1 MNFDRYFITSSYAL
15 LAISFVMLAATGQVD
30 GISIALYG
38 GVLVAGWLID
48 NGQLRGIVT
57 QRMANWL
64 LVGFLPVLFI
74 EWQLMEVFPA
84 RIIIHFI
91 IFASS
96 LKLLREKTDRDWLW
110 LYIVSFCQVLMSAGM
125 MIGTSYLVLLICY
138 LFAAI
143 STFVSFEIRRSRQ
156 VFVANQKMQNQAG
169 KVNEIEFWKEDQDTR
184 REFAQP
190 RWRILSYFSA
200 FILSLILLIAVPIF
214 LAMPRLTRGFAR
226 NGFLTTERLSGFSDT
241 VRLGEVAQVKLNPQV
256 VMRVRVR
263 LPVDAQRQQLRWR
276 GVTLDNY
283 DGRTWSESGTG
294 PVPIKKFA
302 DSFKVDEKLSRSGVA
317 QQHFFVE
324 PLNVNTVFA
333 APRPI
338 FVTGLSELW
347 RDSGDG
353 LWTEHHA
360 FHKLDYVVY
369 SDTSVP
375 TDSQLSADNSRVYP
389 PEIRQR
395 YLHLQADRDRQ
406 IDNLAAEVTRG
417 ASTQLEI
424 ARRIEHHLRT
434 TYSYTLNLQRVDYG
448 DPVADFLFNVRAGHC
463 EYFASAM
470 VLMLRSRRVPAR
482 LVNGF
487 QMGEY
492 NDAADFYT
500 VRQSD
505 AHSWVEAYF
514 PKYGWVACDPTPP
527 GGLSVYSDGWGA
539 WIRHYGEAIEM
550 FWLEHVVGFD
560 TGKQISM
567 ARAMHQWL
575 TSYQSH
581 PSLQWIDWA
590 TELTR
595 KIGSWRGI
603 GFGLGGS
610 VREEGPSPQ
619 ATQRSINLPLTLSL
633 VFLTAFILAGAIWYK
648 RSKSWVRRLRGDTS
662 SSAIA
667 FYEEMLKSLERAGYR
682 REAHQTP
689 TEFAAQVARPGVWE
703 ITHLYQRTR
712 FGNVGLTNNDVARIS
727 VLLSEMKKERIRNKR
742 N

>member
-15 LAISFVMLAATGQVD
+15 LAISFVMLAATSQVD
-30 GISIALYG
+30 GISVALFG
-38 GVLVAGWLID
+38 GVLIAGWLID
-48 NGQLRGIVT
+48 NGKLRAIVT

-74 EWQLMEVFPA
+74 EWQLIELFPA
-84 RIIIHFI
+84 RVIIHFI

-125 MIGTSYLVLLICY
+125 MIGTSYLVLLIFY

-143 STFVSFEIRRSRQ
+143 STFVSYEIRRSRQ
-156 VFVANQKMQNQAG
+156 VFLANQKVQNQAG
-169 KVNEIEFWKEDQDTR
+169 KVSEIEFWKEDQDSR
-184 REFAQP
+184 QEFAQP
-190 RWRILSYFSA
+190 RWRSLSYFSA
-200 FILSLILLIAVPIF
+200 LILALILLIAVPIF
-214 LAMPRLTRGFAR
+214 LTMPRLTRGFAR
-226 NGFLTTERLSGFSDT
+226 NGLLATERLSGFSDT

-263 LPVDAQRQQLRWR
+263 LPNDAQREQLRWR

-283 DGRTWSESGTG
+283 DGRSWSESGAS
-294 PVPIKKFA
+294 PVQIKKFA
-302 DSFKVDEKLSRSGVA
+302 DSFKVDEKLSRRGVT

-324 PLNVNTVFA
+324 PLNINTVFA

-338 FVTGLSELW
+338 FVTGLPELW

-369 SDTSVP
+369 SDTSIP
-375 TDSQLSADNSRVYP
+375 TDAQLSADNSRVYP

-395 YLHLQADRDRQ
+395 YLHLQADRDRE
-406 IDNLAAEVTRG
+406 IDNLSAEVTRG
-417 ASTQLEI
+417 AITQLEI

-434 TYSYTLNLQRVDYG
+434 NYSYTLNLQRVDYG

-492 NDAADFYT
+492 NDSADFYT

-505 AHSWVEAYF
+505 AHSWVEAFF
-514 PKYGWVACDPTPP
+514 PKYGWIAFDPTPP
-527 GGLSVYSDGWGA
+527 AGLSVYSDGWGA
-539 WIRHYGEAIEM
+539 WLRHYVEAVEM

-560 TGKQISM
+560 TGKQILM
-567 ARAMHQWL
+567 ARAMQRWL
-575 TSYQSH
+575 TSYQSN
-581 PSLQWIDWA
+581 PSLQWMDWA
-590 TELTR
+590 AELTR
-595 KIGSWRGI
+595 NIESWMGRGFAPS
-603 GFGLGGS
+603 GN
-610 VREEGPSPQ
+610 VREPGQSSQSSPP
-619 ATQRSINLPLTLSL
+619 SINLPFALSL
-633 VFLTAFILAGAIWYK
+633 VFSTLLLLAAAIWYQ
-648 RSKSWVRRLRGDTS
+648 RRNSWMRRLKDDTS

-667 FYEEMLKSLERAGYR
+667 FYEEMLKALERAGYR
-682 REAHQTP
+682 RESHQTP
-689 TEFAAQVARPGVWE
+689 TEFAARVARPGVWE

-712 FGNVGLTNNDVARIS
+712 FGNEGLTDDDVARIS
-727 VLLSEMKKERIRNKR
+727 VLLGEMKKGIL
-742 N
+742 